1 MGGGARP
8 DAQRRSDP
16 DVSTVTP
23 AGATEAES
31 LRALESRDIA
41 SIVAIERASF
51 SDPWSEASFRSTIAN
66 PQVLA
71 HVVEREG
78 AVVGYS
84 IAWMVSDEA
93 ELANLAIAGGV
104 RQAGL
109 GGRLLDHLLGAIAAR
124 GGAAVYLEVRDSNV
138 AARAL
143 YASRGFV
150 VTGRRAAYYRSP
162 DEDAVLMRRP
172 QA

>member
-1 MGGGARP
+1 M
-8 DAQRRSDP
+8 
-16 DVSTVTP
+16 STVTP
-23 AGATEAES
+23 AGATEAER
-31 LRALESRDIA
+31 LRAVESRDIA

-51 SDPWSEASFRSTIAN
+51 NDPWSEASFRSMLAN

-93 ELANLAIAGGV
+93 ELANLAIAAGV
-104 RQAGL
+104 RQAGV
-109 GGRLLDHLLGAIAAR
+109 GGRLLDHLLGVIAAR

-150 VTGRRAAYYRSP
+150 VMGRRTAYYRSP
-162 DEDAVLMRRP
+162 DEDAVIMRRP
-172 QA
+172 QARRRD